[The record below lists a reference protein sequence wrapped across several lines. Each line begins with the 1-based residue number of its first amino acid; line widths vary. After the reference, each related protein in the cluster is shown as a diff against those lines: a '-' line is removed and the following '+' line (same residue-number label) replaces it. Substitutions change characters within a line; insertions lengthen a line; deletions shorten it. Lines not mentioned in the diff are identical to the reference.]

1 MNAIFTAAKEVCDFM
16 TARRWKF
23 CVIGGLAVQRW
34 GEPRL
39 TQDADLTLLTGFEH
53 EETYVDDLLVGFAPR
68 REDAW
73 NFALINRVLLLTA
86 KNGAPVDIS
95 LAGLP
100 YEEEVIAHATPFDF
114 AEGIDLPTCSA
125 DDLFIMK
132 AFAARPKDWLDAE
145 GLVARQGTHLKR
157 AYIMA
162 RLKDLSEAVDRPEI
176 LTVARFVLEG
186 RPWRK

>member
-1 MNAIFTAAKEVCDFM
+1 MNALFAAAKEVCDFM
-16 TARRWKF
+16 KKRRWKF

-53 EETYVDDLLVGFAPR
+53 EEMYVDALLSGFAPR
-68 REDAW
+68 RKEARD
-73 NFALINRVLLLTA
+73 FALINRVLLLVA
-86 KNGAPVDIS
+86 KSGAPVDIS

-114 AEGIDLPTCSA
+114 AQGIVLPTCSA

-132 AFAARPKDWLDAE
+132 AFAARPKDWMDAE
-145 GLVARQGTHLKR
+145 GLVTRQGARLKR

-162 RLKDLSEAVDRPEI
+162 RLKDLSEALYRPEI
-176 LTVARFVLEG
+176 LAVARRVLEG
-186 RPWRK
+186 KPWRK